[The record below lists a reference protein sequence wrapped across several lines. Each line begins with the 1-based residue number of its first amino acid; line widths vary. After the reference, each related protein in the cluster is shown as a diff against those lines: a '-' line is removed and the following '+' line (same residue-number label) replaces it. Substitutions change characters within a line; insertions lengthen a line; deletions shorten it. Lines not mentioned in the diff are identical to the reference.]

1 MSGSKRRTR
10 YKSVDPVTLANRVK
24 AGEVRA
30 VSRLIT
36 LLESQEPVGQAA
48 LERLNGSQRHA
59 AVIGITGYP
68 GTGKSTLID
77 QLVTAYRR
85 QGQKVAVVAM
95 DTTSPRTGG
104 ALLGDRIRMQDHAV
118 DGGVFIRSMATR
130 GERGGLAPAT
140 GGAVRVL
147 EAAGY
152 DVILVETVRGG
163 RTRSRPVV
171 DDAEKPGPQHQVEH
185 VALSGKQLDDLAS
198 RPLDER
204 ERLLAAHRLK
214 AEPVDGQIRVQP
226 KPQHANL
233 FLPNFPR
240 GSHGLRKI
248 SAGASPG
255 TLSSLPSCRA
265 SRTARRTARPRGPD
279 PRPAGC
285 RDRSGSPA
293 ARPGSPAALWP

>member
-95 DTTSPRTGG
+95 DTTSPRMGG

-118 DGGVFIRSMATR
+118 DGGGFIPSIATR
-130 GERGGLAPAT
+130 GERGGAAPAT
-140 GGAVRVL
+140 GGA
-147 EAAGY
+147 G
-152 DVILVETVRGG
+152 RGTEG
-163 RTRSRPVV
+163 RG
-171 DDAEKPGPQHQVEH
+171 DA
-185 VALSGKQLDDLAS
+185 
-198 RPLDER
+198 
-204 ERLLAAHRLK
+204 
-214 AEPVDGQIRVQP
+214 
-226 KPQHANL
+226 
-233 FLPNFPR
+233 
-240 GSHGLRKI
+240 
-248 SAGASPG
+248 G
-255 TLSSLPSCRA
+255 TLIV
-265 SRTARRTARPRGPD
+265 T
-279 PRPAGC
+279 
-285 RDRSGSPA
+285 GS
-293 ARPGSPAALWP
+293 